1 MLLLEQVGTHH
12 VFPDLLRTETDKA
25 VLLAEL

>member
-12 VFPDLLRTETDKA
+12 VFPDLLTETEKG